1 MQHCHSNRDVYCV
14 VRSLTSY
21 VARLLFRFPLF
32 SLLSLDSSFDSYIR
46 MCIMCVYIRCSREKK
61 FPFPF
66 LQENYIM
73 DLLRISR
80 SFFCPVIGRFLE
92 IFDSIT
98 NKEIE
103 CNLVSGEREGDIDW
117 SKRDYHQRGRI
128 RGCLSIDFFTSLR
141 NKSRKYII

>member
-1 MQHCHSNRDVYCV
+1 
-14 VRSLTSY
+14 
-21 VARLLFRFPLF
+21 
-32 SLLSLDSSFDSYIR
+32 

-103 CNLVSGEREGDIDW
+103 CNLV
-117 SKRDYHQRGRI
+117 
-128 RGCLSIDFFTSLR
+128 
-141 NKSRKYII
+141 

>member
-73 DLLRISR
+73 DLLREFRDPSSPLLDGFLKSSIRLRTKRSNVIS
-80 SFFCPVIGRFLE
+80 F
-92 IFDSIT
+92 
-98 NKEIE
+98 
-103 CNLVSGEREGDIDW
+103 EREGDID
-117 SKRDYHQRGRI
+117 
-128 RGCLSIDFFTSLR
+128 
-141 NKSRKYII
+141 